1 VVGFCYLQKKGLSV
15 IVESLPVEVLVLDPR
30 NARKHDE
37 KNLSAIAGSLDR
49 FGQRKPIVVTS
60 ENVVV
65 AGNGTLTAAV
75 SLGWEKIDV
84 VRVPDDW
91 SDDQVKAFALAD
103 NRTAELA
110 VWDEQVMAS
119 QLLELDAAGFD
130 VAEFGFE
137 AVEPAYDSESIEEDE
152 VPELPSE
159 AKSKLGDIY
168 KLGNHRL
175 MCGDSTD
182 ISTVEKLM
190 DGTVANL
197 VFTDPPYGV
206 EYQSNMRT
214 KSEKFDV
221 LKNDDQFLDIAPVIK
236 KFSQGWVFVWT
247 SWKVQT
253 KWIDLFEDFG
263 YPTNIVI
270 WHKPGGGIGDLKK
283 TFSSDYETALVW
295 HRGAELCGKRIGS
308 VWTINKDGAST
319 YLHPTQKPIE
329 LACEAMDKT
338 TNRFDNVLDL
348 FGGSGSTLIAAEKL
362 SRKSFL
368 MELDPRYVDV
378 IIQRWE
384 NLTGGKAELVS

>member
-1 VVGFCYLQKKGLSV
+1 M

-65 AGNGTLTAAV
+65 AGNGTLTAAL

-130 VAEFGFE
+130 IAEFGFE
-137 AVEPAYDSESIEEDE
+137 AVDMPDDPEPVEEDE
-152 VPELPSE
+152 VIEPP
-159 AKSKLGDIY
+159 AKPISKLGDVW

-175 MCGDSTD
+175 VCGDSFDKSVVQKALDNTKVD
-182 ISTVEKLM
+182 
-190 DGTVANL
+190 L
-197 VFTDPPYGV
+197 VFTDPPYGMDLDTD
-206 EYQSNMRT
+206 YSNMGT
-214 KSEKFDV
+214 TTTSYKKIQNDNVKFDASKLFDLV
-221 LKNDDQFLDIAPVIK
+221 NCKNWYLWGADYYPDTIPNWDKGSMIVWAKAHSEEENKVFGSSFEICWRLPKAKKEVWFVRRIQMTDELLKA
-236 KFSQGWVFVWT
+236 
-247 SWKVQT
+247 
-253 KWIDLFEDFG
+253 
-263 YPTNIVI
+263 
-270 WHKPGGGIGDLKK
+270 
-283 TFSSDYETALVW
+283 
-295 HRGAELCGKRIGS
+295 
-308 VWTINKDGAST
+308 
-319 YLHPTQKPIE
+319 HPTQKPLALGLRAIE
-329 LACEAMDKT
+329 KDTKEGDMV
-338 TNRFDNVLDL
+338 FDFFL
-348 FGGSGSTLIAAEKL
+348 GSGSTLIAAEKL
-362 SRKSFL
+362 GRKCHGI
-368 MELDPRYVDV
+368 ELEPSYCDV